1 MAKKAY
7 VGVNGIS
14 KNVKNIY
21 VGVNGV
27 PKKVVKGYVGVN
39 GVAKLFWDGGTPPT
53 PVIAGSWDFWSSVA
67 GTTLFT
73 IEYNGTPWSY
83 QKENNMI
90 AYYAIICV
98 KPNVGNINYFPLF
111 LSPVST
117 ATSFQTIP
125 SSSPHIYSGSV
136 TDKMGISW
144 RYASGETVF
153 DVSRSSISPQGCL
166 LNTIETYYTQ
176 NTEGIRQAALDL
188 IDRIYSVPFQS
199 DYQSG
204 QTYTL
209 YAADQRKTLRKVY
222 STYLH
227 RNINKYG
234 SSAEYRALSDNAD
247 TIINTLINTVQSY
260 SASGSVIGIGVVEY
274 EVAISYGT
282 TSSWGYDVTQIDNA
296 SLEGQSISNNY
307 KLYRF
312 SIPNPSYPEFPDI
325 GVYPDW
331 QTMAQIDSSGQI
343 TYDTLNGW
351 DVQITGIDFHAGVE
365 FSYYDEIKLTNIGID
380 L

>member
-1 MAKKAY
+1 MSKKAY
-7 VGVNGIS
+7 VGINGIS

-39 GVAKLFWDGGTPPT
+39 GVARLFWDGGTPPT
-53 PVIAGSWDFWSSVA
+53 PVIAGSWDFW
-67 GTTLFT
+67 TTTSGFKSDLGIT
-73 IEYNGTPWSY
+73 KTNNG
-83 QKENNMI
+83 I
-90 AYYAIICV
+90 AYYAAIHT
-98 KPNVGNINYFPLF
+98 
-111 LSPVST
+111 T
-117 ATSFQTIP
+117 A
-125 SSSPHIYSGSV
+125 G
-136 TDKMGISW
+136 DK
-144 RYASGETVF
+144 ALL
-153 DVSRSSISPQGCL
+153 ISPMSSAVEYGGYTQHGYIVDSNNITWWINATGTISNYNNACL
-166 LNTIETYYTQ
+166 LSDTVY
-176 NTEGIRQAALDL
+176 GDMADAARDL
-188 IDRIYSVPFQS
+188 VSKIYAVPFQS

-227 RNINKYG
+227 RNVNKYA
-234 SSAEYRALSDNAD
+234 SSTEYRALSDNAD

-260 SASGSVIGIGVVEY
+260 SASGSVIGIGVSEY
-274 EVAISYGT
+274 EVTISYGT

-331 QTMAQIDSSGQI
+331 ETTAQIDSSGQI

-365 FSYYDEIKLTNIGID
+365 FYYYDKINLTNIGID